1 MRGEGFQLSF
11 FLDLL
16 YFFLL
21 NDFSLASLFQSH
33 DQKHTFDFPTY
44 GYKVYFNLM
53 TKSTLLTFL
62 PMAIKFIRS
71 VGNIAMQQPFY
82 HMYEFFFLM

>member
-21 NDFSLASLFQSH
+21 NDFLLASLFQSH

-44 GYKVYFNLM
+44 GYKVYTECWKYCYATTIL
-53 TKSTLLTFL
+53 SH
-62 PMAIKFIRS
+62 
-71 VGNIAMQQPFY
+71 V
-82 HMYEFFFLM
+82 